1 MSNFRLLMLS
11 AMNEN
16 GGNTTHRLL
25 DGHPELYTYPYESQV
40 GTRFTND
47 FLAGLY
53 PAKYRWPVFPTGL
66 SAEDYYEMIIDE
78 ETKIL
83 LRTPHVSKFRDAG
96 MEMKESERRAHF
108 VEVLGQRHSRAAI
121 VEAFFVSTFRAW
133 SNLNMT
139 GQEKVYVGYNP
150 IITVDAQDIIRD
162 YAGNGYVL
170 HVVRN
175 PFSAYADRKK
185 RPTRQSVA
193 HYALAWQVCIQEAEA
208 ARRKHPDHCF
218 ILRYEDIIA
227 NPRQVL
233 GGMLG
238 KMGLGDSAS
247 LEKPSWNGKALEQV
261 YPWGTIRIPTA
272 EVNLAT
278 GKELSTAEIGEMFE
292 RLEPVLQRYDYLDF
306 HRQLS
311 H

>member
-1 MSNFRLLMLS
+1 MSSFRVLMLS

-25 DGHPELYTYPYESQV
+25 DGHPELFTYPYESQV

-47 FLAGLY
+47 FLAGMY
-53 PAKYRWPVFPTGL
+53 PAKYRWPIFPTGL
-66 SAEDYYEMIIDE
+66 GADDYYEMIIDE

-96 MEMKESERRAHF
+96 MVMQESERRRIF
-108 VEVLGQRHSRAAI
+108 REVLGDRHSREAI
-121 VEAFFVSTFRAW
+121 IEAFFVSTFRAW
-133 SNLNMT
+133 TNLQQS
-139 GQEKVYVGYNP
+139 GKESVYVGYNP
-150 IITVDAQDIIRD
+150 IIGVDAEAIINDFQGR
-162 YAGNGYVL
+162 GFVL

-193 HYALAWQVCIQEAEA
+193 HYALAWQICLQEIQQAMQ
-208 ARRKHPDHCF
+208 KHPDHCF
-218 ILRYEDIIA
+218 LLRYEDIIA
-227 NPRQVL
+227 NPRAVL
-233 GGMLG
+233 GQFLSKLG
-238 KMGLGDSAS
+238 VGDSPT
-247 LEKPSWNGKALEQV
+247 LEYPSWNGQKIEQV

-278 GKELSTAEIGEMFE
+278 ARELPAEERKELFD
-292 RLEPVLQRYDYLDF
+292 RLEPMLEKHQYLDF
-306 HRQLS
+306 YRQITA
-311 H
+311 

>member
-1 MSNFRLLMLS
+1 
-11 AMNEN
+11 
-16 GGNTTHRLL
+16 
-25 DGHPELYTYPYESQV
+25 
-40 GTRFTND
+40 
-47 FLAGLY
+47 
-53 PAKYRWPVFPTGL
+53 
-66 SAEDYYEMIIDE
+66 
-78 ETKIL
+78 
-83 LRTPHVSKFRDAG
+83 
-96 MEMKESERRAHF
+96 
-108 VEVLGQRHSRAAI
+108 
-121 VEAFFVSTFRAW
+121 
-133 SNLNMT
+133 MT